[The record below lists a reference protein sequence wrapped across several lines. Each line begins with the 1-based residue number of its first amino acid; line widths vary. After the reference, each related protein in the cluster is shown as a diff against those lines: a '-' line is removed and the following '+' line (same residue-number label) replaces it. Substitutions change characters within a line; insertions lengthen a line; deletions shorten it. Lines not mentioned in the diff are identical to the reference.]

1 MGKGGY
7 ITQVP
12 LTVPGLVTW
21 LDADDPSGNGTQPA
35 NSSAIATWVDKSGNG
50 YSPTQATGANQPLF
64 TLNRLGGKPGVVFD
78 GVNDSLAKTS
88 YYNLKQMTI
97 FVVGN
102 INTQSDTFYEVSN
115 GTINTGTSCFYLI
128 TDLFSRYTQGTS
140 TLKDVVKTNGLP
152 FGPSIVT
159 NYYDGSNLYSY
170 VNAQLTGSVAS
181 TVNTNTLNKL
191 NVGCLASNNF
201 FMDGFINEL
210 LIYSIPLSGTEIT
223 KVTRYLA
230 NKWGISIS

>member
-1 MGKGGY
+1 MSVFPK
-7 ITQVP
+7 TVFP

-64 TLNRLGGKPGVVFD
+64 TLNQSGGKPGIVFD
-78 GVNDSLAKTS
+78 GVNDFLAKTS

-97 FVVGN
+97 FVVGK

-115 GTINTGTSCFYLI
+115 GTINTGTSCFYL
-128 TDLFSRYTQGTS
+128 TGSNLFSRYIQGTS
-140 TLKDVVKTNGLP
+140 TLKDVVKTTGLP

-170 VNAQLTGSVAS
+170 VNAVLTGSAPS

-191 NVGCLASNNF
+191 NVGSLASNNF

-210 LIYSIPLSGTEIT
+210 LIYSIPLSETELT

-230 NKWGISIS
+230 NKWGIAIS